1 LDGENLADALQQAA
15 GLNDASKSAMANWLT
30 AAQTRQTAL
39 DAVSAFSKN

>member
-1 LDGENLADALQQAA
+1 LDGEDLAFALKQAV
-15 GLNDASKSAMANWLT
+15 GLNDVSKSAMANWLS